1 MIHFQVLL
9 IAVSVAGQKIS
20 ESFLSAIKS
29 CSALNT
35 EGISEALL
43 VLPLKIF
50 FIPDY
55 VLCCFISMKYDFFAN
70 KTFWNQY
77 VLYFDA

>member
-1 MIHFQVLL
+1 MIPFQVLL

-20 ESFLSAIKS
+20 EIFLSAIKS

-43 VLPLKIF
+43 VLSLKNIF
-50 FIPDY
+50 DSW
-55 VLCCFISMKYDFFAN
+55 LCSLLFYSYEI
-70 KTFWNQY
+70 
-77 VLYFDA
+77 